1 MACSVRR
8 RTAPEHAY
16 IRMKH
21 VNQAAHIHPW
31 KIHRS
36 ARMHTCMN
44 DVRSRMHTPM
54 HAQRAK
60 RGKKTS
66 NPVDTAHAHRDT
78 NETPKQGCSVSPHLD
93 GIVDNARVACCR
105 HAEQRVLIYSKFPNY
120 SYNLYLTP
128 KYLTLSGTLG

>member
-1 MACSVRR
+1 
-8 RTAPEHAY
+8 
-16 IRMKH
+16 MKH

-105 HAEQRVLIYSKFPNY
+105 HAEQHVLIYSKFPNY